1 MIAGLSKTFLA
12 TLPPKVGL
20 NRSQSTRSA
29 FRKARLG
36 WKLLLTYLWGGSVC
50 AACAGDIQWS
60 CFHPDGCTSGTLK
73 ALYAQYGYVTVL
85 FHCHPAMLEQVL
97 LTTSPIVCSAVNA
110 TVAFIQVALV
120 RITHM
125 YLAPGALRLCVVV
138 WIFHPVFQLPL
149 LQGFFFLL
157 LLVYFSFWASY
168 LFLLY

>member
-36 WKLLLTYLWGGSVC
+36 WKLLLTYLQGRKCMC
-50 AACAGDIQWS
+50 AMHQG
-60 CFHPDGCTSGTLK
+60 TSSGLAFTLTD
-73 ALYAQYGYVTVL
+73 AR
-85 FHCHPAMLEQVL
+85 QVL

-110 TVAFIQVALV
+110 TVAFILVALV
-120 RITHM
+120 RITHV

-149 LQGFFFLL
+149 LQGFFLL
-157 LLVYFSFWASY
+157 FCIWCKFFFWAFY
-168 LFLLY
+168 TLFLYRTYVCTYAFLTTARKMK